1 MFNNIIYNQ
10 MSWAFK
16 QAIDNHGVQYP
27 MNIMPVTDCDAM
39 FCGCFFE

>member
-1 MFNNIIYNQ
+1 MFTNKLYHLFSYTFQ
-10 MSWAFK
+10 

-27 MNIMPVTDCDAM
+27 MNRMNVTDCDAM